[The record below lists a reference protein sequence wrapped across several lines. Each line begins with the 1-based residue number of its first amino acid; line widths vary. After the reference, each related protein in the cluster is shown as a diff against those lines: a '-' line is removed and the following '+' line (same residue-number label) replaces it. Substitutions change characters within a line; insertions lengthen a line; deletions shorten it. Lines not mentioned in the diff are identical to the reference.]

1 MGRGLAPDP
10 AAARA
15 DWLRRL
21 TQGED
26 GEGQLLQSREET
38 VDREMEQNF
47 TSWLPETPSNDDEM
61 YCSFF
66 FSFFFFHIHNM

>member
-47 TSWLPETPSNDDEM
+47 TSW
-61 YCSFF
+61 
-66 FSFFFFHIHNM
+66 

>member
-10 AAARA
+10 AAERA

-26 GEGQLLQSREET
+26 GEGQLLQNREET
-38 VDREMEQNF
+38 GDREMEQNF
-47 TSWLPETPSNDDEM
+47 TSW
-61 YCSFF
+61 
-66 FSFFFFHIHNM
+66 